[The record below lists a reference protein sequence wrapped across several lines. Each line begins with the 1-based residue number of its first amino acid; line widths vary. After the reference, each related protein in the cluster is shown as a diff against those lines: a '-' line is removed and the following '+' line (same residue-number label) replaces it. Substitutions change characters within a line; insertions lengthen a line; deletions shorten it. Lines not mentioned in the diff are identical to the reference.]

1 MSKTSRLMT
10 MVASLL
16 LAAALALP
24 TWRINLIAPQYP
36 EGLGMQIHLGAIDG
50 VGQYDLQN
58 INELNH
64 YIGMRVIQPSDMP
77 ELRYMP
83 WVVVGLVVLGLAAA
97 ARGRRAPLIA
107 WAAALVTAGAAGMA
121 DFWWRTSSYGHELD
135 VEHAVIKIPGM
146 AYQPP
151 IIGTK
156 QILNFTASAWPD
168 TGGIAIL
175 VAFVLGAVAVWLSLQ
190 NARALAV
197 GELGVRT
204 YSLRGPAEPRGD
216 ADAGRAA

>member
-10 MVASLL
+10 VLASLL

-83 WVVVGLVVLGLAAA
+83 WVVAALAAAGLAVA
-97 ARGRRAPLIA
+97 ARGRRAPLLA
-107 WAAALVTAGAAGMA
+107 WAAVLVAAGAAGMA
-121 DFWWRTSSYGHELD
+121 DFWWRTYSYGHRLD

-156 QILNFTASAWPD
+156 QILNFTASAWPAA
-168 TGGIAIL
+168 GGVAIL
-175 VAFVLGAVAVWLSLQ
+175 LAFVLGATAVWLSIQ
-190 NARALAV
+190 NARGQAV
-197 GELGVRT
+197 GDVEVRT
-204 YSLRGPAEPRGD
+204 YALRSQAGSRGD
-216 ADAGRAA
+216 TGRAA